1 MTQADRFRRLK
12 RRDKIRFC
20 RFVCSL
26 CTLTILVTLARSSRQ
41 RVGHGWGMNSAV
53 IPEDTVREFVTA
65 GVEANGSMSTGHSE
79 QPEGQKAAGWS

>member
-1 MTQADRFRRLK
+1 M
-12 RRDKIRFC
+12 
-20 RFVCSL
+20 
-26 CTLTILVTLARSSRQ
+26 
-41 RVGHGWGMNSAV
+41 VGGMNSAV